1 MKNLFKIMIIVCIY
15 IVAFSTSSFAA
26 FSDVS
31 GHWCEAEI
39 NDFEES
45 GFVDGYLDDTFRPDN
60 EVTRAEFCK
69 IVNSYMGYEVSGEWQ
84 SANMDMAKEKGYLT
98 TGEAE
103 SLISREEA
111 FTVLSRVMKLDSD
124 VETAELGYNDVEEI
138 SVWALPAIKQLTQLE
153 YVEGHEDNMLKPKDN
168 MTRAELVKVLYQYI
182 GIGGLDEEP
191 EIVEFKVGYMKHNQ
205 YGLEFIEIED
215 DLTISIDD
223 TVLLAATVEE
233 NDGDADFQIVSG
245 AELVEFEKEDL
256 ILTAKEK
263 GEVEI
268 LVNTTE
274 SNKEKRIT
282 IVIE

>member
-1 MKNLFKIMIIVCIY
+1 MKY
-15 IVAFSTSSFAA
+15 
-26 FSDVS
+26 
-31 GHWCEAEI
+31 
-39 NDFEES
+39 NDFDES
-45 GFVDGYLDDTFRPDN
+45 GFVDGYLDKTFRPDN
-60 EVTRAEFCK
+60 EITRAEFCK
-69 IVNSYMGYEVSGEWQ
+69 IVNSYMGYEVSGDWQ
-84 SANMDMAKEKGYLT
+84 TSNMKTAKEKGYLT
-98 TGEAE
+98 TGTAEA
-103 SLISREEA
+103 LISREEA
-111 FTVLSRVMKLDSD
+111 FIVLTRVMQLDSD
-124 VETAELGYNDVEEI
+124 LQIDCELEYEDVSDI
-138 SVWALPAIKQLTQLE
+138 SLWAMPSVKALTLYG

-191 EIVEFKVGYMKHNQ
+191 EIVEFKVGYMKHNL
-205 YGLEFIEIED
+205 YGFEFVEIED

-245 AELVEFEKEDL
+245 TELVEFEKEDL

-274 SNKEKRIT
+274 SNKEKRII